1 MGWFDDLRNKVT
13 QATAQGT
20 SGLKRLAGQ
29 AVRSLDAPFVRPM
42 IGFKPEIGGAILSA
56 VLPEENPVKKLVDA
70 GLYLSSG
77 PLMMTAGL
85 AGGSP
90 QTDDPYDNWRALGY
104 SSKQDMIQRIERQKA
119 ADVALS
125 RRPANVF
132 IADDYGPPRP
142 VKYDDGTVLVGNY
155 RVDRFNPTV
164 AAAETQDVQPRR
176 AVAAPATRRPEQEVT
191 PPVTRQVPSS
201 TTPAPRQAPVEEMN
215 ALGQLYAK
223 QQVRGME
230 MAKGGE
236 LQRRLWESGEMRGMT
251 PEAFMTWVEAN
262 PGLAYREAMKRG
274 LLPEY
279 ETAYFQ

>member
-1 MGWFDDLRNKVT
+1 MSWLDALAAKVKQAVT
-13 QATAQGT
+13 QAPAAGR
-20 SGLKRLAGQ
+20 RLAGQ
-29 AVRSLDAPFVRPM
+29 AVRSLNTPFVRPM
-42 IGFKPEIGGAILSA
+42 IGFKPEIGGAVLSA

-85 AGGSP
+85 AGSTP
-90 QTDDPYDNWRALGY
+90 QTESPYDNWRALGY
-104 SSKQDMIQRIERQKA
+104 SSKEDMITRVEKQKA
-119 ADVALS
+119 FDAAMA
-125 RRPANVF
+125 RRAPGTY
-132 IADDYGPPRP
+132 IAEDYGPPRP
-142 VKYDDGTVLVGNY
+142 MQYGNDLILVGDY
-155 RVDRFNPTV
+155 RVDRFKPSV
-164 AAAETQDVQPRR
+164 AAAETQGTQPQR
-176 AVAAPATRRPEQEVT
+176 AVAPPAARRPEQEAHA
-191 PPVTRQVPSS
+191 PVTRQVPASPIP
-201 TTPAPRQAPVEEMN
+201 TPRQAPVGEMN
-215 ALGQLYAK
+215 ELGKLYAK

-279 ETAYFQ
+279 ETAAFQ